1 MGWPLFNLDGQSFI
15 IKDGLDGLGKL
26 ATIVFQ
32 DIMVCMEARKTSKPQ
47 ST

>member
-15 IKDGLDGLGKL
+15 IKDGLGKL